1 MGIANLHYQD
11 DNAYEQAIANAPKVK
26 LTDNIEVTPQHF
38 FKYNHTLS
46 SVRELLSDIEFETS
60 YRLVAS
66 EHNGLLRMQVAM
78 LSSDNYQSGSKK
90 LLFGRSWPIEVNLP
104 TSELLQTALLAL
116 YVAREHEIRER
127 FTLNIDG
134 AITTPLNN
142 HQDFPL
148 IVKVTHLLS
157 KDVSYLTKAGI
168 ECILKRIRFLGQVFT
183 LENYYEVDD
192 ESALISLA
200 LSSDDDE
207 LPEFSQTRV
216 HLVCALKDENT
227 FYYELMEGLLKISKQ
242 YIAENFKFRG
252 VARFSK
258 AHCVVGLARMN
269 RNLRD
274 PKKLAMCELS
284 SLQAAQLNY
293 EVDAT
298 RMPSGCEQLMV
309 NFIKENGEIDIA
321 NRHLYPF

>member
-1 MGIANLHYQD
+1 MGIANLQYQED
-11 DNAYEQAIANAPKVK
+11 CAYEEAISNAPKVL
-26 LTDNIEVTPQHF
+26 LTDDIEVTPQHF
-38 FKYNHTLS
+38 FKYHHTLE
-46 SVRELLSDIEFETS
+46 SVRELLADIEFETS

-78 LSSDNYQSGSKK
+78 LSADNYQSGSKK

-127 FTLNIDG
+127 YTLSVDG

-148 IVKVTHLLS
+148 IVKVPHLLS
-157 KDVSYLTKAGI
+157 GSANQLTKSGV
-168 ECILKRIRFLGQVFT
+168 ERILKQVRFLDQEFS
-183 LENYYEVDD
+183 LERYVEVDGD
-192 ESALISLA
+192 NVLISVLL
-200 LSSDDDE
+200 LSGDDE
-207 LPEFSQTRV
+207 LPEFRSTSL
-216 HLVCALKDENT
+216 HLVCSLKDENA

-242 YIAENFKFRG
+242 YVAENFKFRG

-258 AHCVVGLARMN
+258 NHCVVGLARLN
-269 RNLRD
+269 RDVRD
-274 PKKLAMCELS
+274 PSKLAMCELS

-298 RMPSGCEQLMV
+298 RMPNGCEQLMA

>member
-1 MGIANLHYQD
+1 MGIANLQYQED
-11 DNAYEQAIANAPKVK
+11 SAYEQPISNAPKVL

-38 FKYNHTLS
+38 FKYHHTLD
-46 SVRELLSDIEFETS
+46 SVRELLVDIEFETS

-78 LSSDNYQSGSKK
+78 LSSDNYQSGNKK

-127 FTLNIDG
+127 FTLSVDG
-134 AITTPLNN
+134 AVTTPLNN
-142 HQDFPL
+142 HQDFSL
-148 IVKVTHLLS
+148 IVKVPHLLS
-157 KDVSYLTKAGI
+157 RDTNLLTKAGV
-168 ECILKRIRFLGQVFT
+168 ERILEKVRFLDKPFT
-183 LENYYEVDD
+183 LENYIQVDD
-192 ESALISLA
+192 EKVLISLA
-200 LSSDDDE
+200 LSSRDDE
-207 LPEFSQTRV
+207 LPEFKNTFV
-216 HLVCALKDENT
+216 HLVCSVQDENA

-252 VARFSK
+252 IARFSK
-258 AHCVVGLARMN
+258 SHCVVSLAQIN
-269 RNLRD
+269 RNVRD
-274 PKKLAMCELS
+274 PSKLAMCELS
-284 SLQAAQLNY
+284 SKQAAQLNY

-298 RMPSGCEQLMV
+298 RMPNGCEQLMV